1 MPPVVLL
8 TGAGAG
14 GDITLPLD
22 GEPTSVVL
30 AEGRAR
36 EDGESVV
43 VIIPDVAG
51 EGSEVLESR
60 GGLGAFEPVLDVPL
74 LIGHGLDLESD
85 GVLLAVEL
93 MELSSGVGIGVDVGG
108 ESPVVLFVR
117 IEDEGVGVV
126 RFGVE
131 EFDKPWGKG
140 R

>member
-8 TGAGAG
+8 TSAGAG

-22 GEPTSVVL
+22 GELTSVVL
-30 AEGRAR
+30 AERRAR

-43 VIIPDVAG
+43 VVVPDVAG

-60 GGLGAFEPVLDVPL
+60 GGLGTLESVLDVPL
-74 LIGHGLDLESD
+74 LIRHGLDLESD
-85 GVLLAVEL
+85 GVLLAVKF
-93 MELSSGVGIGVDVGG
+93 MELPSGVGVGMDVGG

-117 IEDEGVGVV
+117 VEDEGVGVV
-126 RFGVE
+126 RLGVE

>member
-14 GDITLPLD
+14 GNITLPLD
-22 GEPTSVVL
+22 AEPTSVMF
-30 AEGRAR
+30 AEVGGR
-36 EDGESVV
+36 EDGEAVV
-43 VIIPDVAG
+43 VVVPDVAG
-51 EGSEVLESR
+51 EGLEVHESG
-60 GGLGAFEPVLDVPL
+60 GGLGAFKSVLDIPL
-74 LIGHGLDLESD
+74 LVGHGLDLESK

-93 MELSSGVGIGVDVGG
+93 VELSGGVGIGMDVSSK
-108 ESPVVLFVR
+108 SPVVLLIRV
-117 IEDEGVGVV
+117 EDESVGVV

>member
-14 GDITLPLD
+14 DDITLPLD
-22 GEPTSVVL
+22 VEPTSVLL
-30 AEGRAR
+30 AEVGGR
-36 EDGESVV
+36 EDGKAVV
-43 VIIPDVAG
+43 VVVPDVTG
-51 EGSEVLESR
+51 EGSEVHESR
-60 GGLGAFEPVLDVPL
+60 GGLGAFESVLDIPL
-74 LIGHGLDLESD
+74 LVGHGLDLELE

-93 MELSSGVGIGVDVGG
+93 VELSGGVGIGVDVGSK
-108 ESPVVLFVR
+108 SPVVLLVGV
-117 IEDEGVGVV
+117 EDEGVGVV

>member
-22 GEPTSVVL
+22 AEPTSVML
-30 AEGRAR
+30 AEVWSR
-36 EDGESVV
+36 EDGEAI
-43 VIIPDVAG
+43 VIIVPNVTG
-51 EGSEVLESR
+51 EGSEVHESR
-60 GGLGAFEPVLDVPL
+60 GGLGALKSVLDIPL
-74 LIGHGLDLESD
+74 LVGHGLNLESE

-93 MELSSGVGIGVDVGG
+93 MELLGGVGIGVDVDSK
-108 ESPVVLFVR
+108 SPVVLFVR
-117 IEDEGVGVV
+117 VEDEGVGVV

>member
-22 GEPTSVVL
+22 VEPTSVMF
-30 AEGRAR
+30 AEVGSR
-36 EDGESVV
+36 EDGEAVV
-43 VIIPDVAG
+43 VVVPDVAG
-51 EGSEVLESR
+51 KGSEVHELG
-60 GGLGAFEPVLDVPL
+60 GGLGAFKSVLDIPL
-74 LIGHGLDLESD
+74 LVGHGLDLELE

-93 MELSSGVGIGVDVGG
+93 MELSGGMGIGMDVSS
-108 ESPVVLFVR
+108 ESPVILLVR
-117 IEDEGVGVV
+117 VEDEGVSVV

>member
-22 GEPTSVVL
+22 AEPTSVMF
-30 AEGRAR
+30 AEVGSR
-36 EDGESVV
+36 EDGEAVV
-43 VIIPDVAG
+43 VVPDVAG
-51 EGSEVLESR
+51 EGSEVHESG
-60 GGLGAFEPVLDVPL
+60 GGLGAFKSVLDIPL
-74 LIGHGLDLESD
+74 LVGHGLDLESE
-85 GVLLAVEL
+85 GVLLAVEF
-93 MELSSGVGIGVDVGG
+93 MELSGGVGIGMDVSS
-108 ESPVVLFVR
+108 ESPVVLLVR
-117 IEDEGVGVV
+117 VEDEGVGVV

>member
-14 GDITLPLD
+14 DDITLPL
-22 GEPTSVVL
+22 GAEPTSVVL
-30 AEGRAR
+30 AEVGSG
-36 EDGESVV
+36 EDGETIVV
-43 VIIPDVAG
+43 VVPDIAG
-51 EGSEVLESR
+51 EGSEVHESR
-60 GGLGAFEPVLDVPL
+60 GGLGAFKSVLDIPL
-74 LIGHGLDLESD
+74 LVGHGLDLESE

-93 MELSSGVGIGVDVGG
+93 VELSGGVGVGVDVGSK
-108 ESPVVLFVR
+108 SPVVLLVGV
-117 IEDEGVGVV
+117 EDEGVGVV

>member
-8 TGAGAG
+8 TGAGAS

-22 GEPTSVVL
+22 AEPTSVMF
-30 AEGRAR
+30 AEVGSR
-36 EDGESVV
+36 EDGEAVV
-43 VIIPDVAG
+43 VVVPDVTG
-51 EGSEVLESR
+51 EGSEVHEPR
-60 GGLGAFEPVLDVPL
+60 GGLGAFKSVLDIPL
-74 LIGHGLDLESD
+74 LVGHGLDLESE

-93 MELSSGVGIGVDVGG
+93 MELSGGVGIGVDVGSK
-108 ESPVVLFVR
+108 SPVVLFVR
-117 IEDEGVGVV
+117 VEDESVGVV

>member
-14 GDITLPLD
+14 DDITLPL
-22 GEPTSVVL
+22 EAKPTSVML
-30 AEGRAR
+30 AEVGSR
-36 EDGESVV
+36 EDGKAVV
-43 VIIPDVAG
+43 VVVPDVTG
-51 EGSEVLESR
+51 EGSEVHESR
-60 GGLGAFEPVLDVPL
+60 GGLGAFKSVLDIPL
-74 LIGHGLDLESD
+74 LVGHGLDLESE

-93 MELSSGVGIGVDVGG
+93 MELAGGVGIGVDVGSK
-108 ESPVVLFVR
+108 SPVVLLVSV
-117 IEDEGVGVV
+117 EDEGVGVV

>member
-1 MPPVVLL
+1 MPPVILL

-30 AEGRAR
+30 AEGGAR
-36 EDGESVV
+36 EDGESIVV
-43 VIIPDVAG
+43 VVPDVAG
-51 EGSEVLESR
+51 EGSEVLESG
-60 GGLGAFEPVLDVPL
+60 GGLGALESVLDVPL
-74 LIGHGLDLESD
+74 LIRHGLDLKLD

-93 MELSSGVGIGVDVGG
+93 MELSSGVGVGVDVGG
-108 ESPVVLFVR
+108 ESPVILFVR
-117 IEDEGVGVV
+117 VKDEGVGVV
-126 RFGVE
+126 RLGVE

>member
-14 GDITLPLD
+14 DDITLPLD

-30 AEGRAR
+30 AERRAR

-43 VIIPDVAG
+43 VVVPDVAG
-51 EGSEVLESR
+51 EGSEVLESG
-60 GGLGAFEPVLDVPL
+60 GGLGMLESVLDVPL

-93 MELSSGVGIGVDVGG
+93 VELSSGVGIGVDVGG

-117 IEDEGVGVV
+117 IKDEGVGVV

>member
-14 GDITLPLD
+14 DDITLLLD
-22 GEPTSVVL
+22 AEPTSVMF
-30 AEGRAR
+30 AEVGGR
-36 EDGESVV
+36 EDGEAV
-43 VIIPDVAG
+43 VIVVPDVPG
-51 EGSEVLESR
+51 EGSEVHESG
-60 GGLGAFEPVLDVPL
+60 GGLGAFESVLDIPL
-74 LIGHGLDLESD
+74 LVRHGLDLESE

-93 MELSSGVGIGVDVGG
+93 VEPSGGVGVGMDVGSK
-108 ESPVVLFVR
+108 SPVVLLVR
-117 IEDEGVGVV
+117 VKDEGVGMV

>member
-8 TGAGAG
+8 TGAGAS

-22 GEPTSVVL
+22 VEPTSVML
-30 AEGRAR
+30 AEVGSR
-36 EDGESVV
+36 EDGEAIVV
-43 VIIPDVAG
+43 VVPDVAG
-51 EGSEVLESR
+51 KGSEVHESR
-60 GGLGAFEPVLDVPL
+60 GGLGAFESVLDIPL
-74 LIGHGLDLESD
+74 LVGHGLDLESE

-93 MELSSGVGIGVDVGG
+93 VELSGGVGIGVDVGSK
-108 ESPVVLFVR
+108 SPVVLLVCV
-117 IEDEGVGVV
+117 EDEGVGVV